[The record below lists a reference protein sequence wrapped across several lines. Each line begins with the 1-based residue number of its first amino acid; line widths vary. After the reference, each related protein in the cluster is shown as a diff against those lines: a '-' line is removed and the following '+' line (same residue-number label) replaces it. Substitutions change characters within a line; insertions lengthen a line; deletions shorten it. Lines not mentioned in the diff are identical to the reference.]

1 MKLLK
6 SSLLLLLPFVT
17 ASPIPS
23 EDKDIIPGRYIVTLK
38 DGITQEDI
46 EYHKSWVTSVHRS
59 NLAAATA
66 AGRPRLET
74 EGIRKFFQIHKM
86 NAYSGAFDDQTAEDI
101 RRNPYVKSVTPD
113 RKVYLADTVVQENA
127 GYNLGHMSSKGRHSF
142 TYRYDST
149 AGEGI
154 WAYVLDTG
162 INVDHI
168 EFEGRADS
176 GYNAIKNVS
185 NTDNFG
191 HGSFTAGII
200 AAKTYGVAKKATVIS
215 AKAFDTGS
223 STYDYIFDAYNWVVK
238 NITDSGRQ
246 KKSVVN
252 MSISSAKYQPFDD
265 AVDNAFEAGI
275 TTVVAA
281 GNDGVSALT
290 EEVNDF
296 SINMLMQRD
305 ASNNT
310 PASAANAITVAS
322 IRFDNGRSL
331 FSNYGSVVDIFAP
344 GERIVSCWIGGN
356 DATRKADG
364 TSVSSPHVA
373 GLVAYL
379 MAIEDLPDPAAV
391 TKRVL
396 DLSIPDLVRDPGEGS
411 PNRIAY
417 NGIQEMNE
425 TVIA

>member
-142 TYRYDST
+142 TY
-149 AGEGI
+149 
-154 WAYVLDTG
+154 
-162 INVDHI
+162 
-168 EFEGRADS
+168 
-176 GYNAIKNVS
+176 
-185 NTDNFG
+185 
-191 HGSFTAGII
+191 
-200 AAKTYGVAKKATVIS
+200 
-215 AKAFDTGS
+215 
-223 STYDYIFDAYNWVVK
+223 
-238 NITDSGRQ
+238 
-246 KKSVVN
+246 
-252 MSISSAKYQPFDD
+252 
-265 AVDNAFEAGI
+265 
-275 TTVVAA
+275 
-281 GNDGVSALT
+281 
-290 EEVNDF
+290 
-296 SINMLMQRD
+296 
-305 ASNNT
+305 
-310 PASAANAITVAS
+310 
-322 IRFDNGRSL
+322 
-331 FSNYGSVVDIFAP
+331 SVVDIFAP

-356 DATRKADG
+356 NATRKADG

>member
-1 MKLLK
+1 MSYKFAKIESAAFAALRDSK
-6 SSLLLLLPFVT
+6 PHS
-17 ASPIPS
+17 IGGQRYH
-23 EDKDIIPGRYIVTLK
+23 PGRYIVTLK

-127 GYNLGHMSSKGRHSF
+127 GYNLGHM
-142 TYRYDST
+142 YDST

-154 WAYVLDTG
+154 WAYVLDT
-162 INVDHI
+162 
-168 EFEGRADS
+168 ECL
-176 GYNAIKNVS
+176 

-356 DATRKADG
+356 NATRKADG